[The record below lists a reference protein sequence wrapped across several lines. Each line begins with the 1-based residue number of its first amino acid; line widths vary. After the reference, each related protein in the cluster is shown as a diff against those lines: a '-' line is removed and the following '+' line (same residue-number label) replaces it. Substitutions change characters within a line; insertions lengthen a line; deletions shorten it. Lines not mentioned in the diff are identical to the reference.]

1 MATAS
6 KRSVARKATQQSNKA
21 LKAALKETVTR
32 GAGKSKIEWDATRP
46 LVAKAINAA
55 VAHETTDAASAV
67 VSDFANATAM
77 IVHKQASIEH
87 ARDFLNAIRR
97 RVCEKRGVKWS
108 TDEHAPANKVSD
120 YKKVLGM
127 ASLACLANLIA
138 NLKKIETLTHE
149 HLYMVA
155 VYMVGTRKQKAQ
167 WKLDAVGA
175 PTVAVLESVIARA
188 TKRATKSDKPAKGK
202 AKRKGV
208 MGMPTTDAPRSL
220 AYCDSAIAA
229 LLKAWSKSMSAAEIK
244 QATAARNNLASLK
257 DAMVRIKREANASDE
272 AAK

>member
-6 KRSVARKATQQSNKA
+6 KRSVARKATQKSNKA

-32 GAGKSKIEWDATRP
+32 AAGKSKIEWDATRP

-77 IVHKQASIEH
+77 IVHKQASIDH

-97 RVCEKRGVKWS
+97 RVCEKRGIKWKAE
-108 TDEHAPANKVSD
+108 DHAAPANKVSD
-120 YKKVLGM
+120 YKKVLAM
-127 ASLACLANLIA
+127 ASLACLTNLIA

-188 TKRATKSDKPAKGK
+188 TKRATKDTKPGK
-202 AKRKGV
+202 AKSKRKGV

-257 DAMVRIKREANASDE
+257 DAMVRIKREANETPAE
-272 AAK
+272 